1 MGIADDDGNAI
12 QTGDVFRSALGV
24 TSGNNNAG
32 GRIRRVNLADGIAG
46 LSVGG
51 GRDGAGIEDDD
62 VGRRAIGRDGAAL
75 IAQLALNGGA
85 IGLRGAAAELFNVEG
100 GHILWRLEGIFKHRY
115 QGIGND
121 GPETCRVCD
130 KKKR

>member
-1 MGIADDDGNAI
+1 MGVADDQGNAGESGEVVRCALSVT
-12 QTGDVFRSALGV
+12 TGDNDA
-24 TSGNNNAG
+24 SGG
-32 GRIRRVNLADGIAG
+32 IRRVNLTDGVAS

-51 GRDGAGIEDDD
+51 GRDRAGVENND